1 MTRKSL
7 SETQPQSIARRI
19 AEEHAQADAE
29 LAARMGLDIKGNPN
43 DPLKGAVEKVIPHRV
58 KIGVTPE
65 GSRSQEIVS
74 NRDREPGK

>member
-1 MTRKSL
+1 MPKKR
-7 SETQPQSIARRI
+7 ETQPQAIGRRI
-19 AEEHAQADAE
+19 AEEHALADAE
-29 LAARMGLDIKGNPN
+29 LAARIGLDIKGNPN
-43 DPLKGAVEKVIPHRV
+43 DPLKAAVEKVIQHRV